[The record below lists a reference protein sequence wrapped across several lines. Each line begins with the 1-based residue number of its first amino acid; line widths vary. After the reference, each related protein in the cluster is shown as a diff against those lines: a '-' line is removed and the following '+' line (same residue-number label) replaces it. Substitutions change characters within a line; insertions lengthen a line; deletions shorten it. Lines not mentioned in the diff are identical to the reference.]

1 MVVGGSQNNDCW
13 WFVNGIIDVG
23 LFDDQWMKLWSEWS
37 NGDRVMVRLMIED

>member
-1 MVVGGSQNNDCW
+1 MTGPV
-13 WFVNGIIDVG
+13 FKTLVG